1 VTRGS
6 LPGSPFFELVRRLER
21 ARPERDPVGG
31 WGDPAREVARFVA
44 RPGLATPP
52 RDCAVVDAGAD
63 GVADA
68 GAPLQLQVAFMGL
81 TGPLGVLP
89 YHYTQLAGRGRRL
102 GAGLQAFLDLFHH
115 RVVSLFYRAWAK
127 QHPAVQHER
136 ASHGR
141 AERDLY
147 TAHLADLVGLGT
159 AGLQDRLP
167 LPDEALLH
175 YAGLLMLPSRPAAA
189 LEQLLAD
196 YFGVPVAVEQFVG
209 GWQPL
214 ADDTLCRLDD
224 EAEGVA
230 LGEGTVV
237 GDEVWN
243 QHARIRLRLGPL
255 SRRQYDTFLPSG
267 AALAPLRALA
277 RFFAGEECE
286 VEVQPVLARDEIPA
300 CVLGDGPATPLGWST
315 WLHTVP
321 ARRDGDEA
329 VFTLESVSAGGS
341 SWA

>member
-1 VTRGS
+1 VTRGA

-31 WGDPAREVARFVA
+31 WGDPAREVARFVGQ
-44 RPGLATPP
+44 PGLATPP
-52 RDCAVVDAGAD
+52 RDCAVVAAGAD
-63 GVADA
+63 E
-68 GAPLQLQVAFMGL
+68 PLRLQVAFMGL

-102 GAGLQAFLDLFHH
+102 GAALQAFLDLFHH

-127 QHPAVQHER
+127 QHPAAQHER
-136 ASHGR
+136 AG
-141 AERDLY
+141 RDLY

-159 AGLQDRLP
+159 AGLQGRLP
-167 LPDEALLH
+167 VPDEALLH

-214 ADDTLCRLDD
+214 ADETLCRLDD
-224 EAEGVA
+224 EATGVA
-230 LGEGTVV
+230 LGAGSVV

-255 SRRQYDTFLPSG
+255 ARLQYDAFLPSG

-277 RFFAGEECE
+277 HFFAGEECE

-300 CVLGDGPATPLGWST
+300 CVLGEGPAAPLGWST

-329 VFTLESVSAGGS
+329 VFTLESASAGGS